1 MGCEGILLGEGRGGP
16 LECST
21 RDGKGG
27 WARGGSELTD
37 LPLGPKSSGPGRA
50 EDGVPGPT
58 SQWALCLCFFRTWKV
73 LDRGGL
79 EHDYYLTING
89 HLTGPSTSE
98 HNNCRK
104 S

>member
-1 MGCEGILLGEGRGGP
+1 MGEGRGGP

-21 RDGKGG
+21 RDGKWG

-50 EDGVPGPT
+50 GDGVPGPM
-58 SQWALCLCFFRTWKV
+58 SQWALCLWKV

-79 EHDYYLTING
+79 EHDYLTIN
-89 HLTGPSTSE
+89 
-98 HNNCRK
+98 
-104 S
+104 